1 MKKLLKLIGV
11 ILMVL
16 SLVACSGQSS
26 NNESTGTTEGGE
38 VDYSQELI
46 IYTNSA
52 SGGRGEWLV
61 EKAKEAGFNIQ
72 MVQVPGGELT
82 DRVIA
87 EKNNAIADM
96 VYGINVMD
104 MNKLKAQDLLIQFT
118 PVWIDKIDK
127 SLADSEGYYNPVFV
141 QPLILIG
148 NPDVDVMPNDWT
160 ELGEQ
165 YTQKYA
171 LHGLTGGTGR
181 AILGSIISRYLDEN
195 GELGVSEEGWKV
207 VEAYIKGNNAL
218 QGGQDMKARILDP
231 EDEVQYGM
239 MWASG
244 ALQGQKD
251 YDVKFKVMAPEI
263 GVPFVTEQTAIL
275 NTSKKQ
281 ELAKEFINWFGS
293 AEILEEYSAN
303 FGSIPANND
312 SKVGEDIEDLLS
324 IVKPQDLDW
333 ELIGSHLDEW
343 VEKVELEYV
352 Q

>member
-1 MKKLLKLIGV
+1 
-11 ILMVL
+11 MVL

-127 SLADSEGYYNPVFV
+127 SLADSEGIIIQYLFN
-141 QPLILIG
+141 LILIS

-181 AILGSIISRYLDEN
+181 AILGSLF
-195 GELGVSEEGWKV
+195 L
-207 VEAYIKGNNAL
+207 
-218 QGGQDMKARILDP
+218 
-231 EDEVQYGM
+231 
-239 MWASG
+239 
-244 ALQGQKD
+244 
-251 YDVKFKVMAPEI
+251 
-263 GVPFVTEQTAIL
+263 VT
-275 NTSKKQ
+275 
-281 ELAKEFINWFGS
+281 
-293 AEILEEYSAN
+293 
-303 FGSIPANND
+303 
-312 SKVGEDIEDLLS
+312 
-324 IVKPQDLDW
+324 
-333 ELIGSHLDEW
+333 
-343 VEKVELEYV
+343 
-352 Q
+352 